1 MSARVLVAGVGNLFF
16 GDDGFGL
23 AVIERLATSRLPRN
37 VRLMSAGVR
46 GFDLASALLDGYAG
60 AILVDA
66 VNRGGAPGTLYV
78 IEPNAER
85 ATAEGGLGLDVD
97 PHGFEP
103 GRALGLARAVGAK
116 LPWLRVVG
124 CEPAPLSEMSM
135 TLSPAVEAAVDE
147 AVALVTSL
155 IGEFREDSYAHA

>member
-1 MSARVLVAGVGNLFF
+1 VA
-16 GDDGFGL
+16 
-23 AVIERLATSRLPRN
+23 AHREPSTS
-37 VRLMSAGVR
+37 
-46 GFDLASALLDGYAG
+46 
-60 AILVDA
+60 
-66 VNRGGAPGTLYV
+66 
-78 IEPNAER
+78 
-85 ATAEGGLGLDVD
+85 EGGLGLDVG

-124 CEPAPLSEMSM
+124 CEPAPLSEMCM

-155 IGEFREDSYAHA
+155 IGEREDSYAHA